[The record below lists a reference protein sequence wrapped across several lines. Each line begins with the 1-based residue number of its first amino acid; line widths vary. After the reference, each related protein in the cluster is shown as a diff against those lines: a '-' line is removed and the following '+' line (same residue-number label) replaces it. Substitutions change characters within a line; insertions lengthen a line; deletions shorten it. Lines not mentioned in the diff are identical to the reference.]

1 MPRLRL
7 SPTVWMLLALV
18 LLTALWRWLLASPAR
33 VVWGDE
39 PFYLWI
45 GRNWLTGRGYTF
57 TGYSDV
63 HHTAGYPLL
72 SGLLYLVTGN
82 LELASRLLF
91 VIFGALLPLPIYGL
105 AARLYGRGSGLLAA
119 LLVAVWPAL
128 NGAVLNWGT
137 LTEPPYYFF
146 IYSGLFVAMTILL
159 PNPERSAR
167 PGLARRVL
175 PWFATAALLTLA
187 YHVRPEAIA
196 HVLAVGGYL
205 ILVAF
210 IEARRRR
217 LTLLPRVAAYALS
230 FALLWLPYGAYV
242 AQHTGSW
249 QISEKAGVTYVTSKS
264 LAYGD
269 TKTFD
274 RATWGLDSTGREV
287 FFFSHESYNVSMV
300 DTILADPGD
309 FARLLYQNVE
319 MFLDQTISNR
329 LFPFFLLPLVALG
342 WFGAPWE
349 TRRLK
354 GEGLLWVGIL
364 PVLAFLL
371 FFIQERYIATLLP
384 ILIVWTA
391 HGLNRFGAWLSISVE
406 RIARR
411 HLPGPRRSALAFA
424 PVAVLVL
431 LFLITTPRVMASTSV
446 GSWRPGHRL
455 VGIWLRP
462 VAHGAIIMSRY
473 PAMVFHANAAK
484 WVATPN
490 AEIEAVRPYALDKQA
505 RYWVID
511 ERELS
516 LRPQFRPLVEGQAPA
531 WLRLIHREGRDGERI
546 VVYEIVP

>member
-1 MPRLRL
+1 MGRVRLNAAA
-7 SPTVWMLLALV
+7 WALLALV
-18 LLTALWRWLLASPAR
+18 LVTVLWRWLLASPAR

-45 GRNWLTGRGYTF
+45 GRNWLTGHGYTF

-72 SGLLYLVTGN
+72 AGLLYLVTGN

-105 AARLYGRGSGLLAA
+105 AARLYGRGTGLLAA
-119 LLVAVWPAL
+119 MLVAAWPAL
-128 NGAVLNWGT
+128 NGAVLHWGT

-159 PNPERSAR
+159 PSGTATSRGGR
-167 PGLARRVL
+167 WRRLL

-196 HVLAVGGYL
+196 HVLAAGVYLTLVG
-205 ILVAF
+205 F
-210 IEARRRR
+210 IELRRR
-217 LTLLPRVAAYALS
+217 LMALLPRVAAYALG

-269 TKTFD
+269 TKAFD
-274 RATWGLDSTGREV
+274 QATWGLDSTGREV
-287 FFFSHESYNVSMV
+287 FFFSRESYNVSMV
-300 DTILADPGD
+300 ETILADPGD
-309 FARLLYQNVE
+309 FARLLYQNLE
-319 MFLDQTISNR
+319 MFLAQTISNR

-342 WFGAPWE
+342 WFGAAWE
-349 TRRLK
+349 SRRLK

-384 ILIVWTA
+384 ILIIWTA
-391 HGLNRFGAWLSISVE
+391 HGLSRFGAWLTASIE
-406 RIARR
+406 RISWRRVQAR
-411 HLPGPRRSALAFA
+411 RRSALAVA
-424 PVAVLVL
+424 PAMVLVL
-431 LFLITTPRVMASTSV
+431 LFLVMTPHVMASTST
-446 GSWRPGHRL
+446 GSWRPAHRL
-455 VGIWLRP
+455 VGLWLRP
-462 VAHGAIIMSRY
+462 LAREAVVMSRY
-473 PAMVFHANAAK
+473 PAIAFHANAAR

-490 AEIEAVRPYALDKQA
+490 AAVEAIRPYALDKRA

-511 ERELS
+511 ERELN
-516 LRPQFRPLVEGQAPA
+516 LRPQFRSLIEGQAPA
-531 WLRLIHREGRDGERI
+531 WLRLVHREGRDGGRI
-546 VVYEIVP
+546 VVYEVVP

>member
-1 MPRLRL
+1 MGRLQSRATTWAL
-7 SPTVWMLLALV
+7 PALV
-18 LLTALWRWLLASPAR
+18 LATALWRWFLASPTR

-72 SGLLYLVTGN
+72 SGLLYLITGN

-91 VIFGALLPLPIYGL
+91 VIFGALLLLPIYGL
-105 AARLYGRGSGLLAA
+105 AARLYGRGTGLLAA

-159 PNPERSAR
+159 PNEGAEAR
-167 PGLARRVL
+167 GGIVRRLL
-175 PWFATAALLTLA
+175 PWFAAGALLTMA

-196 HVLAVGGYL
+196 HVLAIGGYL
-205 ILVAF
+205 VLVGVVEF
-210 IEARRRR
+210 RRRPVA
-217 LTLLPRVAAYALS
+217 LLPRVAAYALG

-242 AQHTGSW
+242 ARHTGSW

-274 RATWGLDSTGREV
+274 QATWGLDSTGREV

-300 DTILADPGD
+300 ETILADPGD
-309 FARLLYQNVE
+309 FARLLSQNVQ
-319 MFLDQTISNR
+319 MFFGQTVSNR
-329 LFPFFLLPLVALG
+329 MFPFFLLPLVALG
-342 WFGAPWE
+342 WFGAAWE
-349 TRRLK
+349 SRRLK
-354 GEGLLWVGIL
+354 GEGLLWVGVL

-384 ILIVWTA
+384 ILIIWAA
-391 HGLNRFGAWLSISVE
+391 HGFQRFGAWLSASVE
-406 RIARR
+406 RITWRR
-411 HLPGPRRSALAFA
+411 LPTHRRSALMFA
-424 PVAVLVL
+424 PVVLLVL
-431 LFLITTPRVMASTSV
+431 LFLAVTPRVMASTST
-446 GSWRPGHRL
+446 GSWRPAHRL

-462 VAHGAIIMSRY
+462 LAREAVVMSRY
-473 PAMVFHANAAK
+473 PAIAFHADAAK

-490 AEIEAVRPYALDKQA
+490 APVAAVRPYALDKHA

-531 WLRLIHREGRDGERI
+531 WLHLVYREGRDGERI